1 MALKGNIKDFRLE
14 EILRFV
20 NAGKKTG
27 ALEVSNG
34 VQTVVFYFK
43 NGNLYFIYNSQRPY
57 SVTESVLKQGI
68 VDNETAKEIKAG
80 KKFPLDSI
88 NLSEEARKKIKDI
101 LMNDLTEVA
110 STVFT
115 WDEGNFVFKA
125 NEKRT
130 GEDWGIG
137 VDLEKFLESIKK
149 HSDVFLK
156 FSKIANSLN
165 AKLYLNTNINPDED
179 IIISG
184 KEWKFISLFKSGTT
198 VEEVAKKGGF
208 SLPSAIAIATS
219 LIEKGLI
226 NATTKEENVSLEEEV
241 EVAAEKEASKEEQ
254 KQSSE
259 EIKEEGPI
267 LESVDVEKDIHEKE
281 DNLLDELAAI
291 TGKYEIEGESDE
303 TKKEL
308 ENILKTLK
316 EL

>member
-20 NAGKKTG
+20 SAGKKTG

-34 VQTVVFYFK
+34 VQTVIFYFR
-43 NGNLYFIYNSQRPY
+43 NGNLYFVYNSQKPY
-57 SVTESVLKQGI
+57 SVTESILKKGI
-68 VDNETAKEIKAG
+68 VDEETAKEIKAG

-88 NLSEEARKKIKDI
+88 NLSEEAKKKIEDI
-101 LMNDLTEVA
+101 LINDLTEIA
-110 STVFT
+110 SAVFT
-115 WDEGNFVFKA
+115 WEEGNFVFKA

-156 FSKIANSLN
+156 FSKIASSLN
-165 AKLYLNTNINPDED
+165 ARLYLNTNINPDED

-184 KEWKFISLFKSGTT
+184 KEWKFISNFKAGMT
-198 VEEVAKKGGF
+198 VEEAAKKSGF
-208 SLPSAIAIATS
+208 NLSIGVAIATS
-219 LIEKGLI
+219 LIEKGLMY
-226 NATTKEENVSLEEEV
+226 ATTKDENLEKENTEVPSENEVSEEEV
-241 EVAAEKEASKEEQ
+241 VKSG
-254 KQSSE
+254 E
-259 EIKEEGPI
+259 EIKEESPVI
-267 LESVDVEKDIHEKE
+267 ESVDIEKDISEKE
-281 DNLLDELAAI
+281 ENLLDELAAI
-291 TGKYEIEGESDE
+291 TGKYEIEDESDE
-303 TKKEL
+303 TKREL